1 MMMQQ
6 PVKFLFDRNLDPE
19 AEEEVTI
26 PQIDLNTHEETLRS
40 ARHESYE
47 EGFEAGRKAAE
58 ASAENRFLENAAR
71 IEETL
76 GELLARLDSKLAE
89 HETEAAQ
96 LAVATARKFAMN
108 LVAREPIAEVEG
120 LFRECIGKVGD
131 APHLVVRVNEEL
143 YEEAASRLQ
152 TIASQSG
159 FEGRLIVMGEPDI
172 TIGDCR
178 IEWAEGGVNRDL
190 KNTDAQITR
199 RLKSYFDARRNR

>member
-6 PVKFLFDRNLDPE
+6 PVKFLFDRNLDPD
-19 AEEEVTI
+19 AEEEDPI

-40 ARHESYE
+40 ARHQSYE

-71 IEETL
+71 IEEML
-76 GELLARLDSKLAE
+76 GDLLSRLDSRLAE

-108 LVAREPIAEVEG
+108 LVAREPIVEVEG
-120 LFRECIGKVGD
+120 LFRDCIGKVGD

-143 YEEAASRLQ
+143 YEEAAGRLQ

-172 TIGDCR
+172 TVGDCR

-190 KNTDAQITR
+190 KATDAQITK
-199 RLKSYFDARRNR
+199 RLKSYFEARRSR